1 MEFSPKSFKENFP
14 IFMNSDLVYLDN
26 ASTTQKPQAVLDCI
40 NSMYSEA
47 NANVHRALYS
57 LGSVATERYENS
69 RKKVSSFI
77 GANSDKE
84 IVFTSGTTESINL
97 LAHTLTNNLKPG
109 DEILLSEMEH
119 HSNLVPW
126 QLAASRTGA
135 SISYIPISEKGELDL
150 SEPERYFKPSTKIV
164 SITHVSN
171 VLGTINPLKKLSE
184 MTHEMGA
191 VFVVDGAQGAPHRPV
206 NVKEIGCDFY
216 TFSGHKMLGPTGIGV
231 LWGKMEILESMEPFM
246 GGGEMIETVTMESST
261 WNEVPYKF
269 EAGTPNFVQ
278 AVGLG
283 SAIDYI
289 NSIGI
294 NNISDHEIKLTE
306 YALKKL
312 TKLDN
317 FRIFGSPNN
326 RTGVISFNIDGI
338 HPQDLAQFLNED
350 NIAIRV
356 GHHCAQPLLSSLNE
370 TSIGRLSFYLYNDES
385 DIDKFCDSLTKI
397 KAYF

>member
-1 MEFSPKSFKENFP
+1 
-14 IFMNSDLVYLDN
+14 MNSDLVYLDN

-317 FRIFGSPNN
+317 FRIFGSPNE

>member
-184 MTHEMGA
+184 MAHEMGA

-294 NNISDHEIKLTE
+294 NNISDHEIKLTD

-385 DIDKFCDSLTKI
+385 DIDKFCDSLTRI

>member
-317 FRIFGSPNN
+317 FRIFGSPND

>member
-1 MEFSPKSFKENFP
+1 
-14 IFMNSDLVYLDN
+14 MNSDLVYLDN

-294 NNISDHEIKLTE
+294 NNISNHEIKLTE

-317 FRIFGSPNN
+317 FRIFGSPND

>member
-1 MEFSPKSFKENFP
+1 
-14 IFMNSDLVYLDN
+14 MNSDLVYLDN

-84 IVFTSGTTESINL
+84 IIFTSGTTESINL

-294 NNISDHEIKLTE
+294 NNISNHEIKLTE

-317 FRIFGSPNN
+317 FRIFGSPND

>member
-1 MEFSPKSFKENFP
+1 
-14 IFMNSDLVYLDN
+14 MNSDLVYLDN

-317 FRIFGSPNN
+317 FRIFGSPND

>member
-1 MEFSPKSFKENFP
+1 
-14 IFMNSDLVYLDN
+14 MNSDLVYLDN

-84 IVFTSGTTESINL
+84 IIFTSGTTESINL

-317 FRIFGSPNN
+317 FRIFGSPND